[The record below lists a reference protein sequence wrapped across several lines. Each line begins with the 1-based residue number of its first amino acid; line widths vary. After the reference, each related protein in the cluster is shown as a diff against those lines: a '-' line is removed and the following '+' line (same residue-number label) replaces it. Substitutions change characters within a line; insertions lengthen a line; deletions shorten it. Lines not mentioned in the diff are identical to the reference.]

1 MSDDFQY
8 YRAGYDWS
16 GDFPETHLVKA
27 GVDGDIFL
35 AYEDDAFWVI
45 IDESKLEPTLDPVD
59 DYDEIQSL
67 VAIGRYE
74 DTRSLVAALQD
85 RGVAFGDL
93 ERVLRLK
100 R

>member
-1 MSDDFQY
+1 VSDDFQY

-16 GDFPETHLVKA
+16 GDFPETQLVRS
-27 GVDGDIFL
+27 GVDGDILL
-35 AYEDDAFWVI
+35 AYEDEAYWVI

-74 DTRSLVAALQD
+74 DTRALVAALQD
-85 RGVAFGDL
+85 RGVAFSDL
-93 ERVLRLK
+93 ERVLRMK
-100 R
+100 H